1 MLLSGKTKV
10 YGIFGDPIAHSLS
23 PAMQNHAFRHYEIDA
38 AYVPFHVL
46 PEDLESA
53 VDSIR
58 VLGIAGVN
66 VTVPHKEKIIP
77 FLDQIDPATQLIGAV
92 NTVVNNDG
100 VLTGYN
106 TDASGFMRS
115 LRVSMEFDPLGKK
128 IVILGAG
135 GACRA
140 VSVALA
146 FAGVHS
152 VVIAN
157 RHPERAENLV
167 RGLQPHFQDVRLT
180 ATGYEQQNYFTA
192 LAEADLVVNAT
203 SVGLHGESLSFLPL
217 EDIKGS
223 AFIYDMIYSLSK
235 TTLIKKAHEM
245 NLRSDDGLSMLA
257 AQGED
262 AFALWTGV
270 QPAPGF
276 MRDFLI
282 SRRRKDR

>member
-1 MLLSGKTKV
+1 MILSGKTKV

-46 PEDLESA
+46 PEKLESA
-53 VDSIR
+53 VASLR
-58 VLGIAGVN
+58 VLNIAGVN

-77 FLDQIDPATQLIGAV
+77 FLDEIDPATQLIGAV
-92 NTVVNNDG
+92 NTVVNIDG

-115 LRVSMEFDPLGKK
+115 LRVSMEFEPLGKN

-146 FAGVHS
+146 FAGVNS
-152 VVIAN
+152 IMVAN
-157 RHPERAENLV
+157 RHPERAENLIS
-167 RGLQPHFQDVRLT
+167 GLRPHFQDVRL
-180 ATGYEQQNYFTA
+180 ASSGYDEVHYLSA
-192 LAEADLVVNAT
+192 LADADLVVNAT
-203 SVGLHGESLSFLPL
+203 SVGLHGESLGFLPL
-217 EDIKGS
+217 ERIKGS

-235 TTLIKKAHEM
+235 TTLIKNAHEL

-262 AFALWTGV
+262 AFALWTGL
-270 QPAPGF
+270 QPAQGF
-276 MRDFLI
+276 MRDFLV
-282 SRRRKDR
+282 RRRTK

>member
-1 MLLSGKTKV
+1 MILSGKTKV

-46 PEDLESA
+46 PENLESA
-53 VDSIR
+53 VSSLR
-58 VLGIAGVN
+58 VLNIAGVN

-77 FLDQIDPATQLIGAV
+77 FLDAIDPATQLIGAV

-115 LRVSMEFDPLGKK
+115 LRGSMEFEPLGKNV
-128 IVILGAG
+128 VILGAG

-146 FAGVHS
+146 FAGVNS
-152 VVIAN
+152 IMVVN
-157 RHPERAENLV
+157 RHPERADNLIS
-167 RGLQPHFQDVRLT
+167 GLKPHFHDVRL
-180 ATGYEQQNYFTA
+180 ASSGYSDDAYLTA

-203 SVGLHGESLSFLPL
+203 SVGLHGERLAFLPL
-217 EDIKGS
+217 ECIKGS
-223 AFIYDMIYSLSK
+223 AFIFDMIYSLSK
-235 TTLIKKAHEM
+235 TTLIKSAHEL

-262 AFALWTGV
+262 AFALWTGL
-270 QPAPGF
+270 QPAQGF

-282 SRRRKDR
+282 RRRTE

>member
-1 MLLSGKTKV
+1 MLLSGKTQV
-10 YGIFGDPIAHSLS
+10 YGLFGDPIAHSLS

-38 AYVPFHVL
+38 AYVPFHVP
-46 PEDLESA
+46 PENLKNA
-53 VDSIR
+53 VDAIR

-77 FLDQIDPATQLIGAV
+77 FLDKIDPATQLIGAV
-92 NTVVNNDG
+92 NTVVNHDG

-115 LRVSMEFDPLGKK
+115 LRGSMEFEPLGKN

-135 GACRA
+135 GASRA

-146 FAGVHS
+146 FAGVNS
-152 VVIAN
+152 LMIAN

-167 RGLQPHFQDVRLT
+167 RGLQPHFQDVRLM
-180 ATGYEQQNYFTA
+180 ATGYDQQDYLGA
-192 LAEADLVVNAT
+192 LADADLVVNAT
-203 SVGLHGESLSFLPL
+203 SVGLCGERIDFLPL
-217 EDIKGS
+217 EKVNHG
-223 AFIYDMIYSLSK
+223 AFIFDLIYSLSK
-235 TTLIKKAHEM
+235 TVLIEQARKL
-245 NLRSDDGLSMLA
+245 NFRSDDGLSMLG

-262 AFALWTGV
+262 AFALWTGT

-276 MRDFLI
+276 MRDFLL
-282 SRRRKDR
+282 SRRR

>member
-1 MLLSGKTKV
+1 MILSGKTKV

-46 PEDLESA
+46 PENLENA
-53 VDSIR
+53 VASLR
-58 VLGIAGVN
+58 VLSIAGIN

-77 FLDQIDPATQLIGAV
+77 FLDEIDPATQLIGAV
-92 NTVVNNDG
+92 NTVVNDNG

-115 LRVSMEFDPLGKK
+115 LRVSMEFEPLGKN
-128 IVILGAG
+128 IVVLGAG

-140 VSVALA
+140 VAVALS

-152 VVIAN
+152 IMVAN
-157 RHPERAENLV
+157 RHPERADNLV
-167 RGLQPHFQDVRLT
+167 SGLRPHFQDVLFFAAGYDDDAYLT
-180 ATGYEQQNYFTA
+180 A
-192 LAEADLVVNAT
+192 LSDADLVVNAT
-203 SVGLHGESLSFLPL
+203 SVGLHGEGLAFLPL
-217 EDIKGS
+217 ERIKGS

-235 TTLIKKAHEM
+235 TTLIKNAHEL
-245 NLRSDDGLSMLA
+245 NLQSDDGLSMLA

-262 AFALWTGV
+262 AFALWTGL
-270 QPAPGF
+270 QPAQGF
-276 MRDFLI
+276 MRDFLV
-282 SRRRKDR
+282 RRRTK

>member
-1 MLLSGKTKV
+1 MILSGKTKV

-38 AYVPFHVL
+38 AYVPFHVV

-53 VDSIR
+53 VAALR
-58 VLGIAGVN
+58 VLNIAGVN

-77 FLDQIDPATQLIGAV
+77 FLDEIDPATQLIGAV

-115 LRVSMEFDPLGKK
+115 LRVSMEFEPLGKK

-140 VSVALA
+140 VSVALS

-152 VVIAN
+152 IMVAN
-157 RHPERAENLV
+157 RHPERAENLIS
-167 RGLQPHFQDVRLT
+167 GLRPHFQDVDL
-180 ATGYEQQNYFTA
+180 ASSGYDEDAYFDA
-192 LAEADLVVNAT
+192 LADADLVVNAT

-217 EDIKGS
+217 ERIKGS
-223 AFIYDMIYSLSK
+223 AFIFDMIYSLSK
-235 TTLIKKAHEM
+235 TTLIKSAHEL

-262 AFALWTGV
+262 AFALWTGL
-270 QPAPGF
+270 QPAQGF

-282 SRRRKDR
+282 RRRTK